1 MAASV
6 VLCVLQADKRR
17 STATS
22 SGGAAGG
29 GRGRRT
35 QGDEELEAGEG
46 LSLQCPDLMP
56 HFLIEVRPGCALLG
70 MLGCFFRQTGE
81 QLDEMRGQGQAS
93 DCNVSTAAKSERV
106 RVDSLCC
113 CWLV

>member
-93 DCNVSTAAKSERV
+93 ACNVSTAAKSERV
-106 RVDSLCC
+106 TADSLCC